1 MGFKFMIQK
10 NRVVTAGAV
19 GCCLLMVAFP
29 ELTERASKEAISL
42 WLNAVVPCLL
52 PFFVAAGFLR
62 QSGIASK
69 LPQSIY
75 PLAMAVLS
83 GYPMGARIAGDA
95 YREGRL
101 DKDQLQK
108 TLSYSMVT
116 GPAFIIGSVGVGFLG
131 SHRLGVI
138 LAVSHYAAALLN
150 SLFYRNGGSKGVC
163 QGIQTR
169 RTDRYYDILTD
180 AILDGFRSV
189 GLILAYIMI
198 FMIAG
203 DLLQF
208 SGLLS
213 LLPTAELAAVIKG
226 CMEMTV
232 GAGSLAMC
240 QCGLAAKTTL
250 ISFVLSFGGLSVL
263 GQSMSML
270 GGCDITFGK
279 LFLMKLSHGIL
290 SGIITFTLTAFV
302 V

>member
-1 MGFKFMIQK
+1 MGFKFNCQK
-10 NRVVTAGAV
+10 NKLVTAGAV

-52 PFFVAAGFLR
+52 PFFVASGFLR

-69 LPQSIY
+69 LPPRIY

-101 DKDQLQK
+101 DKDQLEK
-108 TLSYSMVT
+108 VLSYSMVT

-131 SHRLGVI
+131 SHRMGVI
-138 LAVSHYAAALLN
+138 LAVSHYAAAFLN
-150 SLFYRNGGSKGVC
+150 SLLCRDGGTKGVS
-163 QGIQTR
+163 QGLQTR

-180 AILDGFRSV
+180 AILDSFRSV

-213 LLPTAELAAVIKG
+213 LLPAPEMAAMVKG
-226 CMEMTV
+226 CLEMTV

-240 QCGLAAKTTL
+240 QCSMAEKAVL
-250 ISFVLSFGGLSVL
+250 ISFILSFGGLSVL

-270 GGCDITFGK
+270 GGCDVPFGR
-279 LFLMKLSHGIL
+279 LFFMKLSHGIL

>member
-1 MGFKFMIQK
+1 MGFKFIREK
-10 NRVVTAGAV
+10 NKVVTAGAV

-42 WLNAVVPCLL
+42 WLNAVVPCLM

-62 QSGIASK
+62 QSGIAAK
-69 LPQSIY
+69 LPSRVY

-83 GYPMGARIAGDA
+83 GYPMGARIAGDG

-101 DKDQLQK
+101 DRKQLENV
-108 TLSYSMVT
+108 LSYSMVT

-131 SHRLGVI
+131 SHQLGVI

-150 SLFYRNGGSKGVC
+150 SLFYRDEGSKGVC
-163 QGIQTR
+163 QGIQTY

-180 AILDGFRSV
+180 AILDSFRSV

-208 SGLLS
+208 SGVLS
-213 LLPTAELAAVIKG
+213 LLPEPEMAAMAKG
-226 CMEMTV
+226 FMEMTV

-240 QCGLAAKTTL
+240 QCGTASKAAM
-250 ISFVLSFGGLSVL
+250 ISFIISFGGLSVL

-270 GGCDITFGK
+270 GGCDISFGR
-279 LFLMKLSHGIL
+279 LFLMKLSHGLI
-290 SGIITFTLTAFV
+290 SGILTFSLCCFV
-302 V
+302 L

>member
-1 MGFKFMIQK
+1 MGFKFHLQK
-10 NRVVTAGAV
+10 NKLVTAGAV

-52 PFFVAAGFLR
+52 PFFVASGFLR
-62 QSGIASK
+62 QSGIAAK
-69 LPQSIY
+69 LPPRIY

-83 GYPMGARIAGDA
+83 GYPMGARISGDA

-101 DKDQLQK
+101 DKAQLEK
-108 TLSYSMVT
+108 VLSYSMVT

-131 SHRLGVI
+131 SHKAGVI
-138 LAVSHYAAALLN
+138 LAVSHYAAAFLN
-150 SLFYRNGGSKGVC
+150 SLLCHGGGSKGVSR
-163 QGIQTR
+163 GIQTC

-180 AILDGFRSV
+180 AILDSFRSI

-213 LLPTAELAAVIKG
+213 LLPAPETAAVIKG
-226 CMEMTV
+226 FLEMTV

-240 QCGLAAKTTL
+240 QCSLAEKATL
-250 ISFVLSFGGLSVL
+250 ISFILSFGGLSVL

-270 GGCDITFGK
+270 GGCDIPFGRI
-279 LFLMKLSHGIL
+279 FFMKLCHGVL
-290 SGIITFTLTAFV
+290 SGIITFTLAAFV
-302 V
+302 L